1 MYAGLI
7 LATYRAHI
15 FKKNLWWPGCTNL
28 LFSIDI
34 QPQANSVTFRIIHG
48 KTCSPSSQVH
58 MLFHFIKRK
67 LGRMRPF
74 LLKKGEIDTFFMSQT
89 LVLSIKLAT
98 VICYRWFKMNF
109 EPWKESNELQ
119 NKTCKQQ
126 VYFSSCVTLLPTVVS
141 YEVKSSNYRCQ
152 NSNHRNFVL

>member
-15 FKKNLWWPGCTNL
+15 FKEDLWWSGCTNL
-28 LFSIDI
+28 LFSTDI

-48 KTCSPSSQVH
+48 KTYSPSLQVD

-67 LGRMRPF
+67 LGRVGPF
-74 LLKKGEIDTFFMSQT
+74 LLKKGETDTFFMSQT

-98 VICYRWFKMNF
+98 VICYRWCKMNF
-109 EPWKESNELQ
+109 EPQNESSEFQ
-119 NKTCKQQ
+119 DKTCKQQ
-126 VYFSSCVTLLPTVVS
+126 VYFSCCITLLTTVVS
-141 YEVKSSNYRCQ
+141 CKVKSSNYRCQ
-152 NSNHRNFVL
+152 NLNHRNFVL